1 MGLRRVNY
9 IWAAI
14 TMTRGPHAG
23 GQAASKK
30 LRTAHPPYSF
40 ASFQEDGY
48 AALEMFELYRGTPAG
63 HRLSRMNSPPA
74 KRLATL

>member
-1 MGLRRVNY
+1 MLADRRRRKNCGLR
-9 IWAAI
+9 
-14 TMTRGPHAG
+14 TR
-23 GQAASKK
+23 
-30 LRTAHPPYSF
+30 SF

-63 HRLSRMNSPPA
+63 HRLSRMNFPTA